1 MGVHV
6 VVVLGEG
13 GIPLLDVADQI
24 IAIREQPPWHMNDGQ
39 LRRIPV
45 QLHKGSIPGR
55 PLCVDNTLGGK
66 EVLTIVAVHQRAEQ
80 VRLPL
85 VGQAEVTSDTVKR
98 LSAAGYCLAGR
109 TGGVDDRRRRA
120 IGAEQAEPMSRHD
133 AIAAERL
140 RDMAIEV
147 DVPASGAARRP
158 GAAATEWSGER
169 IGRERGEAVSEEA
182 LRGRR
187 LFKPGEFETGLILA
201 DRKRVGI
208 KIGTRGGPA
217 DRGDVRGPWQI
228 VIQHKRR
235 IQGLATFLTERHIQ
249 LEFTHLQVEKIIAG
263 FGFHPQ
269 KLFEPHESHKCGL
282 EITVARAGP
291 KARTPQSRGI
301 YDPKSN
307 VAMEG
312 SKTEDI

>member
-80 VRLPL
+80 VPLPL

-120 IGAEQAEPMSRHD
+120 I
-133 AIAAERL
+133 AAERL
-140 RDMAIEV
+140 RYMAIEV

-182 LRGRR
+182 L
-187 LFKPGEFETGLILA
+187 
-201 DRKRVGI
+201 
-208 KIGTRGGPA
+208 
-217 DRGDVRGPWQI
+217 
-228 VIQHKRR
+228 
-235 IQGLATFLTERHIQ
+235 
-249 LEFTHLQVEKIIAG
+249 
-263 FGFHPQ
+263 
-269 KLFEPHESHKCGL
+269 
-282 EITVARAGP
+282 
-291 KARTPQSRGI
+291 
-301 YDPKSN
+301 
-307 VAMEG
+307 
-312 SKTEDI
+312 